1 MTPFIQRVTYSYR
14 LYLKQKNGRGGLINI
29 KICVRLE
36 DNNLGLSMRG
46 SKKMLLKDVNKVGIV
61 KTENCIEK

>member
-1 MTPFIQRVTYSYR
+1 MTYSDR
-14 LYLKQKNGRGGLINI
+14 LYLKQKNGRGGFINI

-61 KTENCIEK
+61 KTENCMEK